1 QKTGKPDR
9 PSGVDIIAE
18 ALESGVDLDRG
29 KTRTPPQ
36 AKKREQ
42 DSDVAYEDVLED
54 SAESSAVDLG
64 SSGQARAFQESPPP
78 MEGPKRPL
86 AEEVGEAEAS
96 DVLGAEA
103 L

>member
-1 QKTGKPDR
+1 MKVGVDYEELLAEGESDIDIGQKAGKSER

-42 DSDVAYEDVLED
+42 DSDVAYEDILED

-64 SSGQARAFQESPPP
+64 SSGQARALQESPPP
-78 MEGPKRPL
+78 
-86 AEEVGEAEAS
+86 AE
-96 DVLGAEA
+96 
-103 L
+103 